1 MADQPSASR
10 RKVPWEDREEGV
22 DDVKRDLRILLRG
35 VRRRWFITFLLAL
48 TVSLGAV
55 ALKSRKQPKHTV
67 DVVIRITEKKFDE
80 NTRPPT
86 QRDIRKYLYDVAL
99 SRTAL
104 LALIKT
110 HDLYPD
116 KMFDPTWAVETM
128 KEDIE
133 LFVLTNYFSPET
145 YIENP
150 LREMRLVVTYAH
162 TDPEKALLATREMG
176 KLIAQEQSA
185 VRKRVAMKTAVAG
198 ADAAVFLE
206 QELRLAKREIAE
218 LNAIRDKNPLALVRL
233 HRLAVEVEAMQ
244 EELGAMSNQATRLGL
259 RGELEKKQGGLEF
272 ELVDEGRPPKVVID
286 TRTRLILIG
295 VFLFLFSLPVIGIG
309 VASIDPIIYDR
320 DGIRRLRLGYVGR
333 LPVTGNVLD
342 GRGDKPRGKRGKLSR
357 PPPEPSG
364 EPAS

>member
-1 MADQPSASR
+1 MVDEPSPSR
-10 RKVPWEDREEGV
+10 RKVPWEQREEGV
-22 DDVKRDLRILLRG
+22 ADVKRDLRTLLRG
-35 VRRRWFITFLLAL
+35 LRRRWLVTLLLAL
-48 TVSLGAV
+48 TVSLGIV
-55 ALKSRKQPKHTV
+55 AMKSRTQPKYTV
-67 DVVIRITEKKFDE
+67 DLVIRITEKTFDDD
-80 NTRPPT
+80 TQPPT
-86 QRDIRKYLYDVAL
+86 QRDIRRHLYDVAL

-116 KMFDPTWAVETM
+116 KIFDPSWAVETM

-133 LFVLTNYFSPET
+133 LVVLANYFSPET

-150 LREMRLVVTYAH
+150 LREMRLVVSYAH
-162 TDPEKALLATREMG
+162 TDPEKALLVTREMG

-206 QELRLAKREIAE
+206 QELRLAKREITE
-218 LNAIRDKNPLALVRL
+218 LNAVRDKNPLAVVRL
-233 HRLAVEVEAMQ
+233 HRLTVEVEVMREQ
-244 EELGAMSNQATRLGL
+244 LGAMSNQATRLGL

-295 VFLFLFSLPVIGIG
+295 LLVFLFSLPVIGIG
-309 VASIDPIIYDR
+309 VASVDPIIYDR
-320 DGIRRLRLGYVGR
+320 DGIRRLRLGYLGQLSVAH
-333 LPVTGNVLD
+333 NVLD
-342 GRGDKPRGKRGKLSR
+342 GRGDKPEGKRGKLSH
-357 PPPEPSG
+357 PPPEPSE